1 MQVPLNFLLGSQI
14 IQVYFSNLTLMLCIV
29 LTITSTL
36 TTALNITASLETIKN
51 VSDHKGEGDF
61 AEFFLSVRTFWS

>member
-1 MQVPLNFLLGSQI
+1 
-14 IQVYFSNLTLMLCIV
+14 MLCIV